1 MDFVLTPLRALVDP
15 LVAVPRAVGE
25 RRWGVPL
32 ALACVLSAAAG
43 AAVGVR
49 LDTARLV
56 IPRMQQSGELMK
68 ASEREVSERIEE
80 ARRVAIVGG
89 VAKGVLALPLLVLG
103 LAVALKVAA
112 WLVGRKAA
120 FADLFTVAALST
132 LPLAVLRAVELAAAL
147 RLDVVTP
154 KMAEALVPTSLK
166 HWGLAPGGPALERIA
181 AAVDAINLWAAL
193 LLGLGFAAASKW
205 SRARGVAFGLFLYVL
220 FAAAFYVGLPGLMLE
235 GGPPRGGR

>member
-1 MDFVLTPLRALVDP
+1 MSFVLLPLRALVDP
-15 LVAVPRAVGE
+15 LVAVPRAVAE
-25 RRWGVPL
+25 RRWVVPL
-32 ALACVLSAAAG
+32 VLVCALTAGAG
-43 AAVGVR
+43 AAIGTR

-56 IPRMQQSGELMK
+56 LPRLQQSGELMK
-68 ASEREVSERIEE
+68 ASEREVSEKIEE

-89 VAKGVLALPLLVLG
+89 VAKGALALPLVVLL

-132 LPLAVLRAVELAAAL
+132 LPVAVLRAVELAAAL

-166 HWGLAPGGPALERIA
+166 HWGIASSGPALERVA
-181 AAVDAINLWAAL
+181 TAVDAINLWAAL

-205 SRARGVAFGLFLYVL
+205 SRGKGVVFGVLLYVL
-220 FAAAFYVGLPGLMLE
+220 FAAAFYVGLPGLLPQD
-235 GGPPRGGR
+235 GPPGGGR